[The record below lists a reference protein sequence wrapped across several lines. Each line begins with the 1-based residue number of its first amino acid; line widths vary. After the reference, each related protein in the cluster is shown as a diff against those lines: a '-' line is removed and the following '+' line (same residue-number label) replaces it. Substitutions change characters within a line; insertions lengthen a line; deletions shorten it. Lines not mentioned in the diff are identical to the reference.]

1 MWDKI
6 AAHISEST
14 AETFSIDN
22 RRSVS
27 GGCINQGYAI
37 SGTSGTYFAKI
48 NQASQVAMFEAE
60 ALGLQQM
67 GETQTIRVPKP
78 ICWGTEANSAYIV
91 LEWLDLGGRGGDLS
105 WEEMGRKLAQMHKY
119 TFSNPGQV
127 RGYSPGTRTG
137 EPPLQPGG
145 EEGKYN
151 FFNRGFGWDINNT
164 IGSTPQINNWTANWA
179 EFWAEHRIGY
189 QLKLAERRGGHFPK
203 GERLLEVI
211 PEFLAGY
218 EPQPSL
224 VHGDLWGGNAGVTSA
239 GEPVIFDPAAYFG
252 DREVDI
258 AMTELFGGFPAS
270 FYRGYNDVWP
280 LDSGYEKRKNFY
292 NLYHI
297 LNHFNLFG
305 GSYQSQ
311 AAQTIDRILG

>member
-6 AAHISEST
+6 SAHISEVT
-14 AETFSIDN
+14 GDKFSIDN

-27 GGCINQGYAI
+27 GGCINQGYSI
-37 SGTSGTYFAKI
+37 SSSSRTYFAKI

-67 GETQTIRVPKP
+67 LDTQTIRVPKP
-78 ICWGTEANSAYIV
+78 ICWGTEGNSAYIV
-91 LEWLDLGGRGGDLS
+91 LEWLDLGGRGGDSLRDSFASRS
-105 WEEMGRKLAQMHKY
+105 WEEMGRKLAEMHKY
-119 TFSNPGQV
+119 TPPS
-127 RGYSPGTRTG
+127 
-137 EPPLQPGG
+137 PPLLRGG
-145 EEGKYN
+145 EEGN
-151 FFNRGFGWDINNT
+151 STLFNRGFGWDINNS
-164 IGSTPQINNWTANWA
+164 IGSTVQINNWTANWA

-189 QLKLAERRGGHFPK
+189 QLKLARRRGGNFPQ

-211 PEFLAGY
+211 PELLAGY
-218 EPQPSL
+218 EAQPSL

-239 GEPVIFDPAAYFG
+239 GEPVIFDPAAYWG
-252 DREVDI
+252 DREVDL

-270 FYRGYNDVWP
+270 FYRGYNEAWP
-280 LDSGYEKRKNFY
+280 LDSGYEKRKIFY

-311 AAQTIDRILG
+311 ANQMINRILG